1 MIYRFT
7 VYGKPQPKQRPRFNA
22 RTGTAYT
29 PRETRLYE
37 NEVRYYFL
45 QEHRRPTRLE
55 GALIVRID
63 AYFEPPKQTAK
74 AVREKMYAGKIRP
87 AKKPDADNIIKSIC
101 DALNGLAYV
110 DDGQIVSVYCR
121 KLYSDR
127 ARCEVI
133 ISDERGEG
141 S

>member
-7 VYGKPQPKQRPRFNA
+7 VFGRPQPKQRPRFN
-22 RTGTAYT
+22 RYTGATYT
-29 PRETRLYE
+29 PDETRLYE
-37 NEVRYYFL
+37 AQVKYYFL
-45 QEHRRPTRLE
+45 KENPRAKRLD
-55 GALIVRID
+55 GALTVQID

-133 ISDERGEG
+133 ISDERGEE